1 MDQAIL
7 KVLFEER
14 DVKVI
19 FTQEFEGLAAF
30 RHIRDMLP
38 PVGHIERVVLDFSS
52 NGFVKPV
59 ELCCLLEEMAAV
71 PHFGKVKINIEGLKC
86 APAPSGF

>member
-1 MDQAIL
+1 MEQAAL
-7 KVLFEER
+7 EVLYKEG

-30 RHIRDMLP
+30 RHISYLMP
-38 PVGHIERVVLDFSS
+38 PVCDIERMVLDFSS
-52 NGFVKPV
+52 NGSVKPV
-59 ELCCLLEEMAAV
+59 ELCCLLEEMAAI

-86 APAPSGF
+86 APGPNGS